1 MTDNVSSTAPGDPL
15 EESAEELTE
24 PLVELSA
31 GPWWWVL
38 IRGLLAVA
46 FGVIALFSPGIAAI
60 AIAFVFGA
68 YAVVDGITEIAH
80 AVRIRKTDKRWGW
93 LLFAGIVS
101 VIAGALAL
109 LLPVL
114 AAFLGLLIV
123 LWTIVFY
130 NVVHGAMVIGSA
142 SGATGKSG
150 RGWAIFAGVVSI
162 VFGVVLAV
170 LLDHAGCRASR
181 SRLRHRHLCD
191 RLRHH
196 ACRVRDH
203 RACPRQEGGHGAV
216 RLIGRVIPTLQ
227 RGVGFGRHPV
237 RHSVVV
243 RSLIRR
249 AASSRSR
256 WARKSGNVKAKAV
269 SPAPTT

>member
-80 AVRIRKTDKRWGW
+80 AVRIRRTDKRWGW

-170 LLDHAGCRASR
+170 LLWITPGAALLGLVYAIGIYAIAFGIMLVVSAITARA
-181 SRLRHRHLCD
+181 
-191 RLRHH
+191 
-196 ACRVRDH
+196 
-203 RACPRQEGGHGAV
+203 HGKKEVTA
-216 RLIGRVIPTLQ
+216 Q
-227 RGVGFGRHPV
+227 F
-237 RHSVVV
+237 
-243 RSLIRR
+243 
-249 AASSRSR
+249 A
-256 WARKSGNVKAKAV
+256 
-269 SPAPTT
+269 